1 MRENQELFS
10 SNIDYKKIINRLLSF
25 KVYYFTIVPLLI
37 FLAFLFNRYSEV
49 EYENHTMIFLNNQ
62 DNKNLFN
69 SPNDLIKSF
78 GLFDNQKIV
87 ENELEILKSFSL
99 VKKAINE
106 MDLKVTYFSTRNSQ
120 FSNLLFETPFAR
132 RTEHYDDSPIKILL
146 DLSLPQATNLN
157 FKITFLNENEFMI
170 TASGEKVPLYNY
182 IDDQIVSIIPTVY
195 FKQRYKFDDEIK
207 TKYFNFK
214 VQKDKYFRTEFTRDY
229 NLYFTFNNINNL
241 TLSLEQ
247 SLKTEAVSQTSTL
260 IKVTFIGNNRVKVTD
275 FLNNLSSA
283 YIERNM
289 EKKNKMALSTVNFI
303 DSQISD
309 VADSLH
315 FVESKLK
322 DFRTSAG
329 VMDLSFQG
337 QQIFEQLNKLE
348 NEKAAIDV
356 QRNYYQYL
364 DKNLALNS
372 ELNDLSAP
380 SSMNVVDPIM
390 TNLVTQ
396 LITLNSERASL
407 LKNASNQQNLYLAD
421 INIKI
426 ENIKKTIRETVK
438 NTLDALN
445 MSLNEINYRMNRAT
459 GQISEMPKTEL
470 QLRGIE
476 RKFQLSDAIYTF
488 LLQKRA
494 EAQISSAASMPD
506 YEIIDPAILAISK
519 RVSPKSK
526 LNYIIALF
534 LGLMIPT
541 SFVLLKDFLNNK
553 ITDTDEVEE
562 FPVFPILGRIFH
574 NFHRNKMIVRDYP
587 NSSVTESFRSIRT
600 NLQFFTEGGKKQVI
614 LLTSSTSGE
623 GKTFCSMNLAT
634 VMALN
639 GHRTV
644 LLEFDLRRP
653 KIFQEFTSNNMIG
666 ISSFLID
673 KATIDDIIIP
683 TPIENLDFIPAGPTA
698 PNPAELINSER
709 TAELIDK
716 LKEMYDYLI
725 IDSAPAGILTETYLL
740 MKFSDL
746 NIFIV
751 RLNKTVKD
759 TLKQTFKN
767 LQANRMQNITLII
780 NDIFANR
787 ESAKY
792 GYDKRYYTDDVR
804 KGFFGRIFRQKHKS
818 AS

>member
-1 MRENQELFS
+1 MRENQELFAT
-10 SNIDYKKIINRLLSF
+10 NINYKKIINRLLSF
-25 KVYYFTIVPLLI
+25 KIFYIVFIPLLL
-37 FLAFLFNRYSEV
+37 FLAFLYNRYSEV
-49 EYENHTMIFLNNQ
+49 KYENHTLIFLNNQ

-69 SPNDLIKSF
+69 SPNDMIKSF

-106 MDLKVTYFSTRNSQ
+106 MDLKVTYFSTNNTQ
-120 FSNLLFETPFAR
+120 FSNLLLNTPFAR
-132 RTEHYDDSPIKILL
+132 RTEHYDDSPIRILL
-146 DLSLPQATNLN
+146 DPSLPQATNLN
-157 FKITFLNENEFMI
+157 FKITFLNENEFML
-170 TASGEKVPLYNY
+170 TTSGDQIPLYNY
-182 IDDQIVSIIPTVY
+182 IDDQIVSVIPKIY
-195 FKQRYKFDDEIK
+195 FKQRFKFDDEIR
-207 TKYFNFK
+207 TRYFNFR
-214 VQKDKYFRTEFTRDY
+214 VQKNKYFDRNYTKEQ
-229 NLYFTFNNINNL
+229 NLYFIFNNINNL

-247 SLKTEAVSQTSTL
+247 SLKTEPVSQTSTL
-260 IKVTFIGNNRVKVTD
+260 IKVTFIGNNRAKVSD

-283 YIERNM
+283 YIDRNM

-356 QRNYYQYL
+356 QRNYYKYL
-364 DKNLALNS
+364 DNNLSVNS
-372 ELNDLSAP
+372 ELSDLSAP

-396 LITLNSERASL
+396 LITLNSEKASL
-407 LKNASNQQNLYLAD
+407 LKNTSSQQNLYLPE
-421 INIKI
+421 INIRI

-445 MSLNEINYRMNRAT
+445 MSLNEINYRMNRAS
-459 GQISEMPKTEL
+459 GQISQMPKTEL

-494 EAQISSAASMPD
+494 EAQISSASSIPD
-506 YEIIDPAILAISK
+506 YEIIDPALLSISK
-519 RVSPKSK
+519 RVAPKSK
-526 LNYIIALF
+526 LNYIIAFF
-534 LGLMIPT
+534 LGFLIPT
-541 SFVLLKDFLNNK
+541 SMVLIKDFLNNK

-562 FPVFPILGRIFH
+562 FPVFPVLGRIFH
-574 NFHRNKMIVRDYP
+574 NYHRNKMIVRDYP
-587 NSSVTESFRSIRT
+587 NSSVTESFRAIRT

-639 GHRTV
+639 GHRTI

-653 KIFQEFTSNNMIG
+653 RIYQEFTSSNMIG
-666 ISSFLID
+666 ISTFLID

-751 RLNKTVKD
+751 RMNKTIKD

-767 LQANRMQNITLII
+767 LQTNKMPNISLII
-780 NDIFANR
+780 NDIYANR
-787 ESAKY
+787 ESSKY
-792 GYDKRYYTDDVR
+792 GYDKRYYTDDNR
-804 KGFFGRIFRQKHKS
+804 NGIFSRLFKSKHKTS
-818 AS
+818 S